1 MGLQGVASQGCQSIC
16 KRQTRLSLQKSG
28 SHEMFLKLL
37 IIIFIFVKFCIKFC
51 LISMRSMHITQ
62 PPAGNFTNYI
72 QNCSRKG

>member
-1 MGLQGVASQGCQSIC
+1 MGLQILAIHSCQSIC

-28 SHEMFLKLL
+28 SHEMFLKHL

-62 PPAGNFTNYI
+62 PAAGNFTNYI